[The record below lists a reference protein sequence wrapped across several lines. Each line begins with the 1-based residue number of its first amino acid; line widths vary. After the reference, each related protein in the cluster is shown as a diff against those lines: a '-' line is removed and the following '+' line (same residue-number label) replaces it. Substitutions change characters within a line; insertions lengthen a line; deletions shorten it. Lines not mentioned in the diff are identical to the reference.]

1 MKSGAVGGA
10 AQAGSVLALVCF
22 AVLALAVVSCS
33 GGASAEGGRVIVLGF
48 DGMDHGMVTRLMSE
62 GRLPN
67 LSRLADAG
75 GFSPLETSVPP
86 QSPVAWSDF
95 ITGMDA
101 GGHGIFDF
109 VHRDPET
116 MLPYLSTSRAET
128 SEDCWGIGRWKVPG
142 PGGKIE
148 LLRRGTPFWE
158 VLEEQG
164 VESWIIRMPANFPPS
179 GSASYELSG
188 MGTPDAVGSP
198 GEFSFYTSE
207 LFAFE
212 GEDISGGEIYP
223 VDYWEGLAEGTLYG
237 PPNPCLPGQPQL
249 SRDFTVHV
257 DPEEPLAKLVV
268 GDEQRLLMVGE
279 WSDWLPISFPLPLGD
294 LRVKARFYLR
304 SVRPELELYVTP
316 FQIDP
321 EHPAMPISTP
331 EGFAGE
337 LVEATGSYYTQGMPE
352 DTKALTGGV
361 LDEEEFLEQAAY
373 TGGQFIEQYKWM
385 LERFEGRF
393 LFYYFGN
400 LDQTSHMLW
409 DTLDPGHPAYVAETD
424 ARFAGVIESIYEELD
439 GVVGYTLDR
448 IGDDTT
454 LVVMSDHG
462 FGSWRRVFHLNN
474 WLEENGYLVLKDPS
488 RRDVGIYRNVD
499 WSRTRAYGLGLN
511 GLFVNLQGRER
522 SGIVPPAERAALL
535 EEITEKLLATV
546 DPETGEAAVTEIWPR
561 ERYRDRGYLEVGP
574 DVQIGYA
581 WGTRG
586 SGKSAIGD
594 FTDSVFSDN
603 LDDWP
608 GDHCWD
614 HTTVPGVLLTNRD
627 LGRPVAKLTDLAG
640 AILAQFGIEDFPG
653 RLQERGAGG

>member
-1 MKSGAVGGA
+1 MSGRLKVGRTVPPLMA
-10 AQAGSVLALVCF
+10 IT
-22 AVLALAVVSCS
+22 VLALAAVSCGEAS
-33 GGASAEGGRVIVLGF
+33 DAGGGKRVIVLGF
-48 DGMDHGMVTRLMSE
+48 DGMDHAVVTRMLAE
-62 GRLPN
+62 GKLPN
-67 LSRLADAG
+67 LARLAETG

-128 SEDCWGIGRWKVPG
+128 SEDCYGFGKWKIPG
-142 PGGKIE
+142 PGGTIE

-158 VLEEQG
+158 VLEDNG
-164 VESWIIRMPANFPPS
+164 VESWIVRMPANFPPS

-212 GEDISGGEIYP
+212 GEEISGGEIYP
-223 VDYWEGLAEGTLYG
+223 VDYWEGVAEATLYG
-237 PPNPCLPGQPQL
+237 PPDVCQPGNPQL
-249 SRDFTVHV
+249 SVDFTVHV
-257 DPEEPLAKLVV
+257 DPVEPLAKLTV
-268 GDEQRLLMVGE
+268 GDEQRLLQVGE
-279 WSDWLPISFPLPLGD
+279 WSDWLPISFPLPIGD
-294 LRVKARFYLR
+294 LRVIARFYLK

-321 EHPAMPISTP
+321 AKPAMPISTP
-331 EGFAGE
+331 EDFAAE
-337 LVEATGSYYTQGMPE
+337 LLEAVGPYYTQGMPE
-352 DTKALTGGV
+352 DTKSLTEKV
-361 LDEEEFLEQAAY
+361 LSEEEFLEQARY
-373 TGGQFIEQYKWM
+373 TGRQFIEQYKW
-385 LERFEGRF
+385 LLDRFDGDF

-409 DTLDPGHPAYVAETD
+409 DTLDPGHPAYVPEID
-424 ARFAGVIESIYEELD
+424 GRFAGVIESIYQELD
-439 GVVGYTLDR
+439 EVVGHTLDR
-448 IGDDTT
+448 IGDETS

-474 WLEENGYLVLKDPS
+474 WLEENGYLVLKDPD
-488 RRDVGIYRNVD
+488 RRTPGIYRAVD
-499 WSRTRAYGLGLN
+499 WTRTRAYGLGLN
-511 GLFVNLQGRER
+511 GLFVNMQGRER
-522 SGIVPPAERAALL
+522 DGIVPPDEREALL
-535 EEITEKLLATV
+535 EEIIEKLRATV
-546 DPETGEAAVTEIWPR
+546 DPGTGELAVTEVWRR
-561 ERYRDRGYLEVGP
+561 EQYRDRGHLEIGP
-574 DVQIGYA
+574 DVQLGYA

-594 FTDSVFSDN
+594 FTDEIFSDN
-603 LDDWP
+603 VDDWP

-614 HTTVPGVLLTNRD
+614 HTTVPGVLLTNRP
-627 LGRPVAKLTDLAG
+627 LGKPATRLTDLAA
-640 AILAQFGIEDFPG
+640 AILAEFGVEEFP
-653 RLQERGAGG
+653 AS